1 MSAKVLREDLK
12 KMKRPRRSSPV
23 LTGERVGKN
32 EWRVLGT
39 LTGEAGV
46 QKGVEAGCVEGG
58 EKRLDEAER

>member
-46 QKGVEAGCVEGG
+46 QKAGCVEGG
-58 EKRLDEAER
+58 EMRLDEAER